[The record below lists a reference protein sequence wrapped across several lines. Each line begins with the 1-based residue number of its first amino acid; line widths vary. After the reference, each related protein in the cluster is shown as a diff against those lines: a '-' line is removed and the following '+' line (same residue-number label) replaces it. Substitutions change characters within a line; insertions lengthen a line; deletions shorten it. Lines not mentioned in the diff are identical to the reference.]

1 MATTPTELDAGPG
14 ARHSQHPAPTFKP
27 RRTLPAWAQILVII
41 ALFVL
46 VKTTPNFPYGGQF
59 GMFLGVIAAT
69 LMMRQSG
76 ETWRDLGLR
85 SASSWGGLFKGAGMV
100 VLVFVLSAVMSA
112 LVQFVLL
119 PALGLPVQR
128 TLPDV
133 STLTLYLIMMA
144 LVWTTNSF
152 GEEMVF
158 RGFLM
163 SRFAQI
169 FGGSRGA
176 WILAAFAQALIFGLG
191 HAYQGIAG
199 IIITGVVGLVFGLS
213 YLLARRNL
221 WPLIIAHA
229 LINTWGLTA
238 LHLQATGALPAS

>member
-1 MATTPTELDAGPG
+1 MATTPAPLDPAQ
-14 ARHSQHPAPTFKP
+14 AAPAPP
-27 RRTLPAWAQILVII
+27 SQDRRPLPAWAQILVVI
-41 ALFVL
+41 ALFVA
-46 VKTTPNFPYGGQF
+46 VKTTPNFPYAGQF

-69 LMMRQSG
+69 LMMRQSA

-85 SASSWGGLFKGAGMV
+85 WATSWGDLVKGAGIV
-100 VLVFVLSAVMSA
+100 ALVFVLSAVMSA

-119 PALGLPVQR
+119 PALGLPVER
-128 TLPDV
+128 TFPDV
-133 STLTLYLIMMA
+133 STLTLYLIMIA
-144 LVWTTNSF
+144 LVWTTNAF

-163 SRFAQI
+163 SRFAAI
-169 FGGSRGA
+169 FGGSRVA
-176 WILAAFAQALIFGLG
+176 WVVAALAQAVIFGLG
-191 HAYQGIAG
+191 HAYQGLAG
-199 IIITGVVGLVFGLS
+199 VIITGVVGLVFGLS

-221 WPLIIAHA
+221 WPVIIAHA